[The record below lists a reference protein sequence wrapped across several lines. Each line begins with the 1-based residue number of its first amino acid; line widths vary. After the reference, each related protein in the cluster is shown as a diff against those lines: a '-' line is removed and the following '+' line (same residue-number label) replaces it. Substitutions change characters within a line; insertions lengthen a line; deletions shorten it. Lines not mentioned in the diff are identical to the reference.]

1 MNDPIRILIVDDHPL
16 FRRGVRQL
24 LEMEPG
30 FAPIA
35 EASSGQ
41 EAIRIATE
49 TEPDLILLD
58 LNMDG
63 MNGIDVLKALR
74 AAGTASR
81 IVLLTVSDAEDDVVA
96 ALRAG
101 ADGYLLKDMEPE
113 DLLARIRQAAEGR
126 MVVSEH
132 LATTLAAAVGGKRG
146 AGADAIDSLTRRE
159 LDILSAL
166 AKGASNKMI
175 ARRFDISE
183 GTVKVHVKNLLKKL
197 QLRSRTEA
205 AVWAVRHQIR

>member
-24 LEMEPG
+24 LEMESD
-30 FAPIA
+30 FAPVA
-35 EASSGQ
+35 EASSGS
-41 EAIRIATE
+41 EAVSIAAE
-49 TEPDLILLD
+49 IEPDLILLD
-58 LNMDG
+58 LNMDD

-74 AAGTASR
+74 AAGTTSR

-113 DLLARIRQAAEGR
+113 DLLVRIRQAAEGQ
-126 MVVSEH
+126 MVVSED
-132 LATTLAAAVGGKRG
+132 LASLLAAAIGGRRG
-146 AGADAIDSLTRRE
+146 ASADAIDSLTPRE
-159 LDILSAL
+159 LQILRSL
-166 AKGASNKMI
+166 VKGLSNKMI
-175 ARRFDISE
+175 ARQFDISE

-205 AVWAVRHQIR
+205 AVWAVRHQLR

>member
-1 MNDPIRILIVDDHPL
+1 MNDSIRILIVDDHPL

-41 EAIRIATE
+41 EAVRIATE

-113 DLLARIRQAAEGR
+113 DLLTRIHQAAEGQ

-132 LATTLAAAVGGKRG
+132 LATILAAAVGGKRG
-146 AGADAIDSLTRRE
+146 AGTDAIDSLTRRE
-159 LDILSAL
+159 LDILRAL
-166 AKGASNKMI
+166 VKGSSNKMI
-175 ARRFDISE
+175 ARQLDISE

>member
-16 FRRGVRQL
+16 FRRGVRQV
-24 LEMEPG
+24 LEMESD
-30 FAPIA
+30 FAPVA
-35 EASSGQ
+35 EASSGS
-41 EAIRIATE
+41 EAVSIAAE
-49 TEPDLILLD
+49 IEPDLILLD
-58 LNMDG
+58 LNMDD

-74 AAGTASR
+74 AAGTTSR

-113 DLLARIRQAAEGR
+113 DLLVRIRQAAEGQ
-126 MVVSEH
+126 MVVSED
-132 LATTLAAAVGGKRG
+132 LASLLAAAIGGRRG
-146 AGADAIDSLTRRE
+146 ASADAIDSLTPRE
-159 LDILSAL
+159 LQILRSL
-166 AKGASNKMI
+166 VKGLSNKMI
-175 ARRFDISE
+175 ARQFDISE

-205 AVWAVRHQIR
+205 AVWAVRHQLR